1 VALFAAACSTRVPK
15 QTELMKEFG
24 VKDFT
29 TRELRAIVYGFGS
42 ESAGKIELSA
52 QEIQDSADSPEI
64 RENAVLWKMNAVPVI
79 YQATFT
85 QDPLAALST
94 SWAFCVQMRKY
105 FTTGAGREL
114 FGEWQDIAVNVSQE
128 LEADA
133 FELAKTVM
141 PETDLLKAQESLEAY
156 ADNNPFENQLFV
168 RTGDTLK
175 FLKASAG
182 TSSSGLVAA
191 ASMSEEMRT
200 LADRMSIFTV
210 TVPKQVQWQTEL
222 LMARAAGI
230 HCRPARFGHC
240 RRARR
245 YLENAGAP
253 DGFPPTGKGRD
264 CHRHRTGTSRRS
276 GRDCRRAYGG
286 LAGVD

>member
-210 TVPKQVQWQTEL
+210 TVPKQVQ
-222 LMARAAGI
+222 
-230 HCRPARFGHC
+230 
-240 RRARR
+240 
-245 YLENAGAP
+245 
-253 DGFPPTGKGRD
+253 
-264 CHRHRTGTSRRS
+264 
-276 GRDCRRAYGG
+276 
-286 LAGVD
+286 